1 MDWDARLDRLRTSTA
16 KPEAQ
21 LRASW
26 GLVPLRTAGL
36 RAAGGRQVPRGWLER
51 RPKEGPAGKGRP
63 PRPKQLAAPD
73 SHTGSH
79 EADRVPLGFAICRT
93 ISAGLDPLSIESF
106 TVGISQPGRRAT
118 RLSLHQLTASCQEP

>member
-1 MDWDARLDRLRTSTA
+1 MDWDARLIYLGSSTTNPQVQQRT
-16 KPEAQ
+16 
-21 LRASW
+21 SW

-36 RAAGGRQVPRGWLER
+36 RAAGGRQVHGRWLDR
-51 RPKEGPAGKGRP
+51 RPKEGPDGKGRP

-79 EADRVPLGFAICRT
+79 EADRDPLGFAICRT

-106 TVGISQPGRRAT
+106 TVGISQFGWRAARELAYLCIT
-118 RLSLHQLTASCQEP
+118 